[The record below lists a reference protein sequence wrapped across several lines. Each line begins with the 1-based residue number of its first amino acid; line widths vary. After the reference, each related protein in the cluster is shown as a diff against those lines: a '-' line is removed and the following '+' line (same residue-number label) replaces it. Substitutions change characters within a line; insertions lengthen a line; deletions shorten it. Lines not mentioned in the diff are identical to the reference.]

1 MRRVAVVVAEVAGA
15 GLRFLR
21 AGLALP
27 DVRLG
32 LVTREPLDRCP
43 PDVRRA
49 LAGHWQVECVLD
61 AEQLRTAGR
70 GIAGQLGGLDR
81 FFAVQEHVQFP
92 AALARAELGV
102 PGMAPDT
109 VARFRDKARMK
120 EALRAARVPCARGT
134 LARGA
139 DEARAFVRDCGFPVV
154 AKPPSGAGAADT
166 HRIADAAAFETHLP
180 RFEYP
185 VLLEEFLTG
194 DEFAFDSVWLDG
206 KMLWHSTSAY
216 LPSCLEV
223 KQNPW
228 MQWTVLLPRHIDGPE
243 YDPIRAAGAAA
254 LRALGMQSGMSHMEW
269 FWRPGG
275 GVAIG
280 EAGARPP
287 GAQFTT
293 LLGLAHDTDFYAAW
307 MRLMIHGEFAPPQRR
322 FAAGAAYLRAP
333 GQGRIRGVRGV
344 TEIGR
349 KYGRMIAEIRLPEP
363 GTHACDGYE
372 GQGFILLRHEE
383 TEAVAVA
390 LQEIVSTVRVDLA

>member
-32 LVTREPLDRCP
+32 LITREPLDRCP

-49 LAGHWQVECVLD
+49 LAGHWQVGSVLD
-61 AEQLRTAGR
+61 AGELLAAGK
-70 GIAGQLGGLDR
+70 GIAGQLQGLDR
-81 FFAVQEHVQFP
+81 FFAVQEHVQLP
-92 AALARAELGV
+92 AALARAELGL
-102 PGMAPDT
+102 PGMAPET

-120 EALRAARVPCARGT
+120 EALRAANVPCARGM
-134 LARGA
+134 LARGPG
-139 DEARAFVRDCGFPVV
+139 EARAFAHECGFPIV

-166 HRIADAAAFETHLP
+166 HRIADASAFEAHVQ
-180 RFEYP
+180 RCEYP

-206 KMLWHSTSAY
+206 SMLWHSTSAY
-216 LPSCLEV
+216 LPSCLQV
-223 KQNPW
+223 KENPW
-228 MQWTVLLPRHIDGPE
+228 IQWTVLLPRRIDGPE
-243 YDPIRAAGAAA
+243 YDPIRAAGASA
-254 LRALGMQSGMSHMEW
+254 LRALGMLSGMSHMEW
-269 FWRPGG
+269 FSRPAG

-293 LLGLAHDTDFYAAW
+293 LLGLAHETDFYSSW
-307 MRLMIHGEFAPPQRR
+307 MRLMIHGEFTPPQRR
-322 FAAGAAYLRAP
+322 WAAGAAYLRAP

-344 TEIGR
+344 TEVGHR
-349 KYGRMIAEIRLPEP
+349 YGRMIAEIRLPEP
-363 GTHACDGYE
+363 GTHAGDGYE
-372 GQGFILLRHEE
+372 GQGFILLRHAE
-383 TEAVAVA
+383 TEAVAEA
-390 LQEIVSTVRVDLA
+390 LKDIVSTIRVELA